1 MVEEL
6 YVRVLTMDSN
16 GMCCLLHQVDA
27 RDPVVLAK
35 AARDWATETAK
46 LLQDK
51 EPQQQ
56 RLFIRLITLP
66 TTDLEHRIGRAWWD
80 IGDPREL
87 LVAYVDK
94 LKRS

>member
-6 YVRVLTMDSN
+6 YVRVLTMDNN
-16 GMCCLLHQVDA
+16 GMCCLLRQVDA
-27 RDPVVLAK
+27 HDPVVLAK
-35 AARDWATETAK
+35 AAWDWATETAK

-56 RLFIRLITLP
+56 RLLITLP
-66 TTDLEHRIGRAWWD
+66 TTDLEHRIGRSWWD
-80 IGDPREL
+80 TGDPRET